1 MRSILLLSSA
11 SLMVVVGFFNG
22 DDKQVVPKPSDKA
35 SVQQVTRAE
44 ANASESPDAVL
55 TDTADTETSIV
66 PVVETPASR
75 SVNEQQSADE
85 AAIRLTAES
94 FAKAYAEGD
103 ARAAAAHF
111 TADAEYVDES
121 GMVVAGR
128 AAIEESLIELFAEN
142 PDCKLEMNVDT
153 IRFISAGVAVEDGTT
168 SFTCAD
174 HQDCVD
180 SRYTTVHVKTDGKWL
195 AASVRDHA
203 PRDLREHRTQLR
215 QLDWLN
221 GDWVDEGDD
230 SIVNFSCESIENGNF
245 LFRKFAVLIG
255 GEEAMTG
262 TQRIGWDP
270 LTKRFRAWIFDSE
283 GGYGEGLWHQH
294 GDTWVLKCTG
304 VTADGEI
311 ASSTSIYTIV
321 NGHTMTWQSVDFEIG
336 GEHQPDSE
344 VFTIVRQAPD
354 PEPEPEPAVAAEN

>member
-1 MRSILLLSSA
+1 MRLTLISMKALLLA
-11 SLMVVVGFFNG
+11 AVAFFGG
-22 DDKQVVPKPSDKA
+22 DDKQVVPKQSEKA
-35 SVQQVTRAE
+35 SPPAVTKSE
-44 ANASESPDAVL
+44 ATPTDSPDAGPLDKVDANANL
-55 TDTADTETSIV
+55 VSDIEAPDIQ
-66 PVVETPASR
+66 P
-75 SVNEQQSADE
+75 VNEQQAADE

-94 FAKAYAEGD
+94 FAMAYAEGD
-103 ARAAAAHF
+103 AKAAAAHF

-121 GMVVAGR
+121 GMIVAGR

-142 PDCKLEMNVDT
+142 PNCRLEMNIDT
-153 IRFISAGVAVEDGTT
+153 IRFISTGVAVEDGTT

-174 HQDCVD
+174 HTDCVD
-180 SRYTTVHVKTDGKWL
+180 SRYTTIHVKTDGKWL

-245 LFRKFAVLIG
+245 LFRKFAILIG

-321 NGHTMTWQSVDFEIG
+321 NGDTMTWQSVDSEIG